1 MATYIFAGAS
11 SAMAVQAAKIL
22 QQQGHSVIGLSTK
35 EDNGNYTKWHTV
47 ESYTSG
53 NFPEIET
60 TVDGLVYFPGTINLK
75 PLNRIKEDD
84 FIKDYQVNALGAA
97 SFAQAYLNNLKQAEN
112 PAIVFISTVAVTT
125 GMPFHASIAMAKA
138 AVEGLTRSL
147 AAELAPKI
155 RVNCVAP
162 SLTDT
167 PLAGRLLGSEDKAE
181 AAKTR
186 NPMKKIG
193 TPDDLAQAITFLL
206 SEKASWVTGQ
216 VLAVDGG
223 MNVLKPL

>member
-22 QQQGHSVIGLSTK
+22 QQKGDNVIGLSTK
-35 EDNGNYTKWHTV
+35 EDNGSYTEWYTI

-53 NFPEIET
+53 NFPEIEKPI
-60 TVDGLVYFPGTINLK
+60 DGLVYFPGTINLK
-75 PLNRIKEDD
+75 PFNRIKEED
-84 FIKDYQVNALGAA
+84 FKVDYKVNALGAA
-97 SFAQAYLNNLKQAEN
+97 AFVQAYLGNLKQAEN
-112 PAIVFISTVAVTT
+112 PAIVFISTVAVKT

-167 PLAGRLLGSEDKAE
+167 PLAERLLGSDDKAE
-181 AAKTR
+181 AAKNR

-193 TPDDLAQAITFLL
+193 KPDDLAHSITFLL
-206 SEKASWVTGQ
+206 SDMSSWITGQ
-216 VLAVDGG
+216 VLAIDGG